1 MDDERIRQL
10 RDEVLAAI
18 RDPGPRPPDAAALS
32 ARVAALEEA
41 VRALQAAVSG
51 PSVGVATAVAV
62 ARAAGGANAA
72 SGHDHPS
79 LRRLDVPGGVDH
91 CVLEPDKPCVE
102 SGRCRALG
110 H

>member
-18 RDPGPRPPDAAALS
+18 RDPGPRPADTSALS
-32 ARVAALEEA
+32 ARVTALEEA
-41 VRALQAAVSG
+41 VRALQAVVSG
-51 PSVGVATAVAV
+51 AAAGVATAVAV
-62 ARAAGGANAA
+62 ARAAPGASTPSAR
-72 SGHDHPS
+72 DHPS
-79 LRRLDVPGGVDH
+79 LRRLDVGGGVDH

>member
-18 RDPGPRPPDAAALS
+18 RDPGPRPGEASALS
-32 ARVAALEEA
+32 ARVAALEDA
-41 VRALQAAVSG
+41 VRALQAAVPAASI
-51 PSVGVATAVAV
+51 GVATAVAV
-62 ARAAGGANAA
+62 ARAAPAA
-72 SGHDHPS
+72 SAPSGHDHPS
-79 LRRLDVPGGVDH
+79 SRRLDVPGGVSH